1 MGFEVKTFRFK
12 DTLPHQS
19 ADYAEASV
27 SSCERDCGCQ
37 SSDDKLTKMTWI
49 NVFCK
54 LWSYFKHLTAS
65 ELREQKPVAME
76 FHDMPVTAPGPP
88 QFLLLKTLNPAKKKK
103 NLPKKLR
110 PIQVPRTVQGLGL
123 HPRLCSKGPL

>member
-12 DTLPHQS
+12 DRLLHQS
-19 ADYAEASV
+19 ADYSEASV

-37 SSDDKLTKMTWI
+37 SSDDKLTKMMWI

-54 LWSYFKHLTAS
+54 LRSYFKHLTAS
-65 ELREQKPVAME
+65 ELREQKPVARE
-76 FHDMPVTAPGPP
+76 FHDMPVMAPGPP

-103 NLPKKLR
+103 IFLR
-110 PIQVPRTVQGLGL
+110 N
-123 HPRLCSKGPL
+123 